1 MVEEIKLSS
10 FVALLI
16 FGGLFLGGSSIQF
29 MFLLFKRNTMY
40 LQILC
45 GGLLLGLFALEL
57 LPEIFS
63 QYQIIG
69 IFTGSA
75 IGILIMFLLEVFL
88 HHNSNHH
95 SSHQNTMYLLLI
107 ALIIHNIPTGI
118 SFGMSLKSGELINY
132 GLLMAFI
139 LHNVP
144 EGMIIMASIPLIKE
158 KNKLFSIFCFTLS
171 IVIGLNIFMGLNMR
185 IDSIKWN
192 TIMMGVTIGTMGYV
206 TLYELIWKKS
216 KNLPKGKVALIVVVG
231 MIIMHYFLR
240 LLHTHH

>member
-95 SSHQNTMYLLLI
+95 SSHQNTMYL
-107 ALIIHNIPTGI
+107 
-118 SFGMSLKSGELINY
+118 
-132 GLLMAFI
+132 
-139 LHNVP
+139 
-144 EGMIIMASIPLIKE
+144 
-158 KNKLFSIFCFTLS
+158 
-171 IVIGLNIFMGLNMR
+171 
-185 IDSIKWN
+185 
-192 TIMMGVTIGTMGYV
+192 
-206 TLYELIWKKS
+206 
-216 KNLPKGKVALIVVVG
+216 
-231 MIIMHYFLR
+231 
-240 LLHTHH
+240 

>member
-1 MVEEIKLSS
+1 MIEEIKLSS

-16 FGGLFLGGSSIQF
+16 FVGMFLGGSSIQF
-29 MFLLFKRNTMY
+29 MFRLFKRNTLY

-45 GGLLLGLFALEL
+45 GGLLLGLFAFEL
-57 LPEIFS
+57 LPDILRQF
-63 QYQIIG
+63 QIIG
-69 IFTGSA
+69 IFTGIS
-75 IGILIMFLLEVFL
+75 IGIFIMVLLEIFL

-95 SSHQNTMYLLLI
+95 SRHQDTMYLLLI

-118 SFGMSLKSGELINY
+118 SFGTSLKTGDMINH

-171 IVIGLNIFMGLNMR
+171 IIIGLNIFMGLNMR
-185 IDSIKWN
+185 IDSLKWN
-192 TIMMGVTIGTMGYV
+192 TIMMGVTMGTMGYV

-216 KNLPKGKVALIVVVG
+216 KNLPKGKVVLIVILGLVG
-231 MIIMHYFLR
+231 MHYFLR
-240 LLHTHH
+240 LLPAHH